1 MRLNNAPDDSHL
13 QDKRMA
19 ISILVTEDESIVR
32 KDIER
37 CLGKLGYNVVP
48 TADNGEKA
56 IELALKHKPDL
67 ALMDIMIKGDM
78 TGIAAAEEIKRNL
91 DIPVVFLT
99 AYADENTLSQ
109 AKLAEPHGYILKPFK
124 EVDIQTA
131 VEMALHKHSK
141 EMELKTEADFL
152 RSMAEHN
159 EDAEVIFV
167 KNRSRLMRVK
177 HEDLLFVEALKDY
190 VVVHTREESY
200 TIHSTMKE
208 VERKLS
214 DRRFIR
220 VHRSYI
226 VNLHAIES
234 MKYANITMEGIE
246 KEIPVG
252 GSYKDVL
259 ASRINLL

>member
-1 MRLNNAPDDSHL
+1 MPIN
-13 QDKRMA
+13 
-19 ISILVTEDESIVR
+19 ILVTEDESIVR

-37 CLGKLGYNVVP
+37 CLSNLGYNVIAS
-48 TADNGEKA
+48 ADNGEDA

-78 TGIAAAEEIKRNL
+78 NGIAAAEEIKRNL

-99 AYADENTLSQ
+99 AYADENTLSE

-124 EVDIQTA
+124 DVDIQTA
-131 VEMALHKHSK
+131 IEMALHKHGK
-141 EMELKTEADFL
+141 EQELKLESDFL
-152 RSMAEHN
+152 RSLAEHKQ
-159 EDAEVIFV
+159 DADVIFV
-167 KNRSRLMRVK
+167 KNRSRLIRVK
-177 HEDLLFVEALKDY
+177 HEDLLFIEALKDY

-208 VERKLS
+208 VERKL
-214 DRRFIR
+214 DEQLFVR

-226 VNLHAIES
+226 VNLQAIES
-234 MKYANITMEGIE
+234 IKYAMITMNGME

-252 GSYKDVL
+252 GSYKDLL

>member
-1 MRLNNAPDDSHL
+1 MPIN
-13 QDKRMA
+13 
-19 ISILVTEDESIVR
+19 ILVTEDESIVR

-37 CLGKLGYNVVP
+37 CLINLGYNVIAS
-48 TADNGEKA
+48 ADNGEDA

-78 TGIAAAEEIKRNL
+78 NGIAAAEEIKRNL

-99 AYADENTLSQ
+99 AYADENTLNE

-124 EVDIQTA
+124 DVDIQTA
-131 VEMALHKHSK
+131 IEMALHKHGK
-141 EMELKTEADFL
+141 EQELKLESDFL
-152 RSMAEHN
+152 RSLAEHKQ
-159 EDAEVIFV
+159 DADVIFV
-167 KNRSRLMRVK
+167 KNRSRLIRVK

-208 VERKLS
+208 VERKL
-214 DRRFIR
+214 DERLFVR
-220 VHRSYI
+220 VHRSFI
-226 VNLHAIES
+226 VNLQAIDS
-234 MKYANITMEGIE
+234 IKYAMITMEGME

-252 GSYKDVL
+252 GSYKDLL

>member
-1 MRLNNAPDDSHL
+1 MPIN
-13 QDKRMA
+13 
-19 ISILVTEDESIVR
+19 ILVTEDESIVR

-37 CLGKLGYNVVP
+37 CLSNLGYNVI
-48 TADNGEKA
+48 ASAGNGEDA

-78 TGIAAAEEIKRNL
+78 NGIAAAEEIKRNL

-99 AYADENTLSQ
+99 AYADENTLSE

-124 EVDIQTA
+124 DVDIQTA
-131 VEMALHKHSK
+131 IEMALHKHGK
-141 EMELKTEADFL
+141 EQELKLESDFL
-152 RSMAEHN
+152 RSLAEHKQ
-159 EDAEVIFV
+159 DADVIFV
-167 KNRSRLMRVK
+167 KNRSRLIRVK
-177 HEDLLFVEALKDY
+177 HEDLLFIEALKDY

-208 VERKLS
+208 VERKL
-214 DRRFIR
+214 DEQLFVR

-226 VNLHAIES
+226 VNLQAIES
-234 MKYANITMEGIE
+234 IKYAMITMNGME

-252 GSYKDVL
+252 GSYKDLL